1 VPAPAP
7 TAAAEVLAAVAA
19 AGAQARGTIEVVVL
33 DPDGREQLASP
44 GAGVPTWTASLSKT
58 LVVQQLL
65 DPDGARPPVAPS
77 DLRLL
82 ERALSASDDS
92 AMNALWSRFDG
103 PALVAEAA
111 TEFGLSGTAAP
122 ADSSQWGEATTTARD
137 YAGFMHRL
145 RYALDDA
152 SLTTL
157 TGWLQSTSD
166 RAADGFDQTFGLRS
180 GVADTGAP
188 AAVKQGWMCCIDG
201 RRQLHSA
208 GSLADGRTVVLLGDF
223 PASTSWAAAHGALDQ
238 AAQAVVSGP

>member
-1 VPAPAP
+1 
-7 TAAAEVLAAVAA
+7 VAA
-19 AGAQARGTIEVVVL
+19 AGGQARGTIEFVVL
-33 DPDGREQLASP
+33 GPDGREQLASP

-58 LVVQQLL
+58 LVAQQLL
-65 DPDGARPPVAPS
+65 DPARPPVTPA

-82 ERALSASDDS
+82 ERALTASDDS

-103 PALVAEAA
+103 PTLVADAA
-111 TEFGLSGTAAP
+111 TEFGLPGTAAP

-137 YAGFMHRL
+137 YAGFLHRL
-145 RYALDDA
+145 RFALDDTA
-152 SLTTL
+152 LATL

-180 GVADTGAP
+180 RAADTGAP
-188 AAVKQGWMCCIDG
+188 VAVKQGWMCCIDG

-223 PASTSWAAAHGALDQ
+223 PASTSWAAAHTALDT
-238 AAQAVVSGP
+238 AAQVLVARP